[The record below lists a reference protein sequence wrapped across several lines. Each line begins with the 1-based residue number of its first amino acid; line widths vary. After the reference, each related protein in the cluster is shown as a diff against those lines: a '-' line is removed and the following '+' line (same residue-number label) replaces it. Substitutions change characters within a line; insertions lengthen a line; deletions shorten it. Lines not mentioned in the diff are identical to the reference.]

1 LRFHVFKIKP
11 PIRGMASKRLNKQLE
26 ALGFKIWW
34 KLGGSPDKHI
44 LATIVLVGTILP
56 VGGFHGLNSPW
67 S

>member
-1 LRFHVFKIKP
+1 
-11 PIRGMASKRLNKQLE
+11 MASKRLNKQLE